1 MGCMRRAVP
10 LSLGASQLV
19 GSIILWPQLQ
29 LLPPGS
35 CSSSH
40 PDFLSWC
47 VVSHLRQRFEQPCS
61 WWFSHLA
68 TGGCLQLYFSL
79 ENCTTTEEGSKLHK
93 LIHTLYRA
101 DAWVMCF
108 YNSHR
113 ETRWNLGELNSIP
126 NCLEIILII
135 IMVWIWV
142 CVSWC
147 VCCLW
152 AMVFMHNGVHMGL
165 CSCARVYIWHAV
177 HVWLCAYVM
186 VCDAMVYKCHGVFHG
201 VHVSW
206 CLLSGLHVPLY
217 ACIMV
222 CRCHGVHLSWCTCVT
237 VCGWYGF
244 HASWCAFG
252 MVYMPWCAFIIVCM
266 HHGVYVSEYAPI
278 TICMCHGIHVLWC
291 ACVMICLWDCEHIP
305 QCACIILCIC
315 HGVHALWCACVML
328 RMLMVWICC
337 GVHVSWC
344 ASIVFMSHTV
354 LVPWCVCAIVYICH
368 GVCVT

>member
-1 MGCMRRAVP
+1 MRRAVP

-47 VVSHLRQRFEQPCS
+47 VVSRLRQRFEQPCS

-79 ENCTTTEEGSKLHK
+79 ESCTTTEEGSKLHK
-93 LIHTLYRA
+93 LLHNLYRA

-113 ETRWNLGELNSIP
+113 KTRWNLGKLNSIP

-142 CVSWC
+142 CSVVVC
-147 VCCLW
+147 VL
-152 AMVFMHNGVHMGL
+152 
-165 CSCARVYIWHAV
+165 
-177 HVWLCAYVM
+177 YVG
-186 VCDAMVYKCHGVFHG
+186 HGV
-201 VHVSW
+201 
-206 CLLSGLHVPLY
+206 
-217 ACIMV
+217 
-222 CRCHGVHLSWCTCVT
+222 
-237 VCGWYGF
+237 
-244 HASWCAFG
+244 HASWCA
-252 MVYMPWCAFIIVCM
+252 YRIV
-266 HHGVYVSEYAPI
+266 G
-278 TICMCHGIHVLWC
+278 IC
-291 ACVMICLWDCEHIP
+291 D
-305 QCACIILCIC
+305 
-315 HGVHALWCACVML
+315 
-328 RMLMVWICC
+328 

-344 ASIVFMSHTV
+344 ACEMVSMFHSVHVS
-354 LVPWCVCAIVYICH
+354 LCAYVMVSMCYGMHVSCYA
-368 GVCVT
+368 C